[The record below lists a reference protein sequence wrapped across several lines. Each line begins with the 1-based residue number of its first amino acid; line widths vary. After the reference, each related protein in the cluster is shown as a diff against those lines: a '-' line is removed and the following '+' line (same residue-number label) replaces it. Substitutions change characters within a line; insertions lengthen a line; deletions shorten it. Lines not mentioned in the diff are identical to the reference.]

1 MSVVSQRVLS
11 STIAA
16 LAVSLGGCASTA
28 PKATTNFALHNFCA
42 EAQQLISGTKLSVE
56 NVVHIDKQ
64 AFVLSKPAV
73 RPLRTEQFVS
83 YMGEAQTL
91 PKMISCKMKT
101 SDHIATEYG
110 TEQTR
115 GEGLC
120 ADINRQTLERVLQA
134 MSTAERRKLSFD
146 RGRNV
151 VFDPEQRTTDGPVWL
166 SPFALARVGAD
177 GSLHIQSRSMRND
190 WLDPALARAPDRFKG
205 TRYCHLIAPQYL
217 AAVLRGELR
226 ADE

>member
-11 STIAA
+11 FANVA
-16 LAVSLGGCASTA
+16 LAVSLGSCMSAA
-28 PKATTNFALHNFCA
+28 PKATTSFALQNFCS
-42 EAQQLISGTKLSVE
+42 EAQQLISGTTLPVE

-83 YMGEAQTL
+83 YMDEAQTL

-110 TEQTR
+110 AEHTR

-120 ADINRQTLERVLQA
+120 ADINRQTLERVLLA
-134 MSTAERRKLSFD
+134 MSAAERRKLSFD
-146 RGRNV
+146 RGKNV

-166 SPFALARVGAD
+166 SPFALARVGSD
-177 GSLHIQSRSMRND
+177 GALHIQSRAMRND
-190 WLDPALARAPDRFKG
+190 WLDPALARAPERFKG

-217 AAVLRGELR
+217 AGVLRGELR